1 MLKIM
6 NKDIDKV
13 FYYLTNI
20 WKNIINFQ
28 DKESR
33 RSFWINVLINYG
45 LLFLISNLLIK
56 SFPDDSNVRNFL
68 NLYDLIFS
76 FGISSL
82 GFRRLND
89 VGIDRWQNIL
99 HFLFNFKGKDLSHL
113 LFWGQT
119 GIFSIVSVI
128 LLLIDLIYLIRLL
141 KPSNVE
147 N

>member
-99 HFLFNFKGKDLSHL
+99 HFLISCFN
-113 LFWGQT
+113 
-119 GIFSIVSVI
+119 I
-128 LLLIDLIYLIRLL
+128 
-141 KPSNVE
+141 
-147 N
+147 